1 MKRKAN
7 LAYLDKLDAWAK
19 KYGVK
24 VVGAWSVPN
33 EHLNLMV
40 IEAPNFEAFQKISM
54 EPEAM
59 AVTASETYEL
69 KLALNKE
76 EITKMLQQIK

>member
-1 MKRKAN
+1 
-7 LAYLDKLDAWAK
+7 
-19 KYGVK
+19 
-24 VVGAWSVPN
+24 
-33 EHLNLMV
+33 
-40 IEAPNFEAFQKISM
+40 M